1 MATVNFNLPSPYES
15 ELADIARRQKMAELM
30 QQQAFQPAETF
41 SYGGI
46 QAKTSPLT
54 GIAKALQG
62 YMAVKTQKDLIQE
75 QKALG
80 EKEKTDATD
89 FFTNMNRVPVDTVS
103 LEGLARDPF
112 STEPIPTRPRTD
124 AEMQAY
130 LAKGLSNRYVA
141 PLAQQEL
148 LRRQME
154 QRFLGGV
161 TPPPTATPV
170 TAPAAAPV
178 VAPAAAAPVTAPAAA
193 PVGGV
198 NVPQEKL
205 IATQPGIDQRGQ
217 MTKTGGGQNLANALL
232 RYGDPVL
239 GQTQQQYLLRGEAG
253 QKDYQDALLKYNMQ
267 IAAQTDIMKNLRA
280 AGVVEGSERW
290 NRALTS
296 VATQGGIFNLGETGE
311 RTLDLGF
318 LAGSEAIKTMEEQ
331 VKAGFDLVDV
341 PVPGGTQKMPR
352 AQAIK
357 ILEANAQ
364 RYMPPT
370 ATPAAAPGALPV
382 VTPNAAAQGAAPN
395 VAPNVVRPAVVGGG
409 QPAMGRGGVGFTPS
423 DKSQQIGSETT
434 AKLNAEKFA
443 KDTEKFNTLYQTSNA
458 MLQNLDLLDQL
469 FSNPNVASGAAADT
483 ISSLKSLADSFG
495 IKTEGLPAENVIASI
510 TGKMALQAKSEGGQN
525 LMPGAMAASELTFLR
540 NLVPQLTQSKEGR
553 LLLSQVNRAMATRDM
568 QLAEMAG
575 KYADQYGGSLNAGFY
590 KQARDFYKQNPLFTP
605 EKLALMN
612 ELAKR
617 LARGGR

>member
-46 QAKTSPLT
+46 QARTSPLT

-80 EKEKTDATD
+80 EKEKADATD
-89 FFTNMNRVPVDTVS
+89 FFTNMNRVPVDTGA
-103 LEGLARDPF
+103 LQGETRDPLAAQQI
-112 STEPIPTRPRTD
+112 TYRPRTD

-148 LRRQME
+148 LRMQTN
-154 QRFLGGV
+154 QRFLGGI
-161 TPPPTATPV
+161 T
-170 TAPAAAPV
+170 PAAAPG
-178 VAPAAAAPVTAPAAA
+178 TAPAAA
-193 PVGGV
+193 PVGDGS
-198 NVPQEKL
+198 VPQEKV
-205 IATQPGIDQRGQ
+205 IAAQPGIDQSGQ
-217 MTKTGGGQNLANALL
+217 MTRTGGGQALANALL
-232 RYGDPVL
+232 RYGDPVGGSTL
-239 GQTQQQYLLRGEAG
+239 QQYLLRGEAG
-253 QKDYQDALLKYNMQ
+253 VKDYQEALAKHNLEFGKT
-267 IAAQTDIMKNLRA
+267 TDLMKNLRA
-280 AGVVEGSERW
+280 AGVREGSPQW
-290 NRALTS
+290 NAALTE
-296 VATQGGIFNLGETGE
+296 VATQGGIWTLGEKGE
-311 RTLDLGF
+311 RTLNPGF
-318 LAGSEAIKTMEEQ
+318 LAGSQALKTMEEQ

-352 AQAIK
+352 TQAIK

-364 RYMPPT
+364 RFMPPP
-370 ATPAAAPGALPV
+370 ATPVAAPGAVPV
-382 VTPNAAAQGAAPN
+382 VAPNAAAQGAVPN

-409 QPAMGRGGVGFTPS
+409 QPAMGRGGVGFTSS

-434 AKLNAEKFA
+434 ARLNAEQYA
-443 KDTEKFNTLYQTSNA
+443 KDTEKFRNLYQSSNS

-469 FSNPNVASGAAADT
+469 FSDPNVASGAAADT
-483 ISSLKSLADSFG
+483 ISSLKGLADSFG
-495 IKTEGLPAENVIASI
+495 IKTSGLSAENVIASI

-568 QLAEMAG
+568 QLSEMAG
-575 KYADQYGGSLNAGFY
+575 KYAEQYGGLNAGFY
-590 KQARDFYKQNPLFTP
+590 KQAREFYKQNPLFSP
-605 EKLALMN
+605 EKLEAMN
-612 ELAKR
+612 EYAKR
-617 LARGGR
+617 LSRGGR

>member
-46 QAKTSPLT
+46 QARTSPLT

-161 TPPPTATPV
+161 TPSPTATPSGAASG
-170 TAPAAAPV
+170 APAA
-178 VAPAAAAPVTAPAAA
+178 T
-193 PVGGV
+193 PVGDV
-198 NVPQEKL
+198 NVPQEKV
-205 IATQPGIDQRGQ
+205 IAAPPGTDQSGQ
-217 MTKTGGGQNLANALL
+217 MTRTGGGQALARML

-239 GQTQQQYLLRGEAG
+239 GQTQQQYLLRGVEG
-253 QKDYQDALLKYNMQ
+253 QKDYQEALLKYNMQ
-267 IAAQTDIMKNLRA
+267 MAAQTDIMKNLRA
-280 AGVVEGSERW
+280 AGVVEGSQQW
-290 NRALTS
+290 NNALTS
-296 VATQGGIFNLGETGE
+296 IATQGGIFNLNKTGE
-311 RTLDLGF
+311 RTLDPGF
-318 LAGSEAIKTMEEQ
+318 LAGSQALKTMEEQ
-331 VKAGFDLVDV
+331 VKAGFDLVEV

-352 AQAIK
+352 AQAIE
-357 ILEANAQ
+357 ILRANAQ
-364 RYMPPT
+364 RFMPPT
-370 ATPAAAPGALPV
+370 ATPAAAPGAALV
-382 VTPNAAAQGAAPN
+382 VAPTAAAQGAAPN

-409 QPAMGRGGVGFTPS
+409 QPAMGRGGVGFTSS

-434 AKLNAEKFA
+434 AKLNAEQSA
-443 KDTEKFNTLYQTSNA
+443 KDTEKFRNLYQSSNS

-469 FSNPNVASGAAADT
+469 FSDPNVASGAAADT
-483 ISSLKSLADSFG
+483 ISSLKGLADSFG
-495 IKTEGLPAENVIASI
+495 IKTSGLSAENVIASI

-568 QLAEMAG
+568 QLSEMAG
-575 KYADQYGGSLNAGFY
+575 KYAEQYGGLNAGFY
-590 KQARDFYKQNPLFTP
+590 RQARQFYKENPLFSP
-605 EKLALMN
+605 EKLELMN
-612 ELAKR
+612 EYAKR
-617 LARGGR
+617 LSRGGR

>member
-1 MATVNFNLPSPYES
+1 MAGVNFTLPSPYES

-46 QAKTSPLT
+46 QARTSPLS

-80 EKEKTDATD
+80 EKEKADATD
-89 FFTNMNRVPVDTVS
+89 YFINMNRVPVDTGALQGEAS
-103 LEGLARDPF
+103 DPLAAKQI
-112 STEPIPTRPRTD
+112 TYRPRTD

-148 LRRQME
+148 LRMQTN

-161 TPPPTATPV
+161 TP
-170 TAPAAAPV
+170 AAAPGV
-178 VAPAAAAPVTAPAAA
+178 A
-193 PVGGV
+193 PVGDV
-198 NVPQEKL
+198 NAPQEKV
-205 IATQPGIDQRGQ
+205 IAAQPGIGQGGQ
-217 MTKTGGGQNLANALL
+217 MTRTGGGQNLANALL
-232 RYGDPVL
+232 RYGDPVGGSTL
-239 GQTQQQYLLRGEAG
+239 QQYLLRGEAG
-253 QKDYQDALLKYNMQ
+253 VKDYQEALAKHNLEFGKT
-267 IAAQTDIMKNLRA
+267 TDVMKNLRA
-280 AGVVEGSERW
+280 AGVQEGSPQW
-290 NRALTS
+290 NAALTE
-296 VATQGGIFNLGETGE
+296 VATQGGIWQLGANGE
-311 RTLDLGF
+311 RTLNPGF
-318 LAGSEAIKTMEEQ
+318 LAGSEAIEKMKEQ
-331 VKAGFDLVDV
+331 VKAGFDLVEV
-341 PVPGGTQKMPR
+341 PVSGGTQKMPR
-352 AQAIK
+352 AQAIE
-357 ILEANAQ
+357 ILRANAQ

-370 ATPAAAPGALPV
+370 ATPVAAPGAAPV
-382 VTPNAAAQGAAPN
+382 VAPSAAAQGAVPN

-409 QPAMGRGGVGFTPS
+409 QPAMGLGGVGFTSS

-434 AKLNAEKFA
+434 ARLNAEQYA
-443 KDTEKFNTLYQTSNA
+443 KDTEKFRNLYQSSNS

-469 FSNPNVASGAAADT
+469 FSDPNVASGAAADT
-483 ISSLKSLADSFG
+483 ISSLKGLADSFG
-495 IKTEGLPAENVIASI
+495 IKTTGLSAENVIASI

-568 QLAEMAG
+568 QLSEMAG
-575 KYADQYGGSLNAGFY
+575 KYAEQYGGLNAGFY
-590 KQARDFYKQNPLFTP
+590 RQARQFYKENPLFTP
-605 EKLALMN
+605 EKLELMN
-612 ELAKR
+612 EYAKR
-617 LARGGR
+617 LSRGGR

>member
-1 MATVNFNLPSPYES
+1 MAGVNFTLPSPYES
-15 ELADIARRQKMAELM
+15 ELADISRRQKMAELM

-41 SYGGI
+41 SYNGI
-46 QAKTSPLT
+46 QARTSPLT

-62 YMAVKTQKDLIQE
+62 YMAVKSQKDLIQE

-80 EKEKTDATD
+80 EKEKTDATE

-148 LRRQME
+148 LRMQTN

-161 TPPPTATPV
+161 TPSPAA
-170 TAPAAAPV
+170 APAAAPG
-178 VAPAAAAPVTAPAAA
+178 AA
-193 PVGGV
+193 PVGDGSV
-198 NVPQEKL
+198 SQEKV
-205 IATQPGIDQRGQ
+205 IAAPPGIGQGGQ

-232 RYGDPVL
+232 RYGDPVGGSTL
-239 GQTQQQYLLRGEAG
+239 QQYLLRGEAG
-253 QKDYQDALLKYNMQ
+253 VKDYQEALAKHNLEMGKT
-267 IAAQTDIMKNLRA
+267 TDVMKNLRA
-280 AGVVEGSERW
+280 AGVREGSPQW
-290 NRALTS
+290 NAALTE
-296 VATQGGIFNLGETGE
+296 VATQGGIWQLGANGE
-311 RTLDLGF
+311 RTLNPGF
-318 LAGSEAIKTMEEQ
+318 LAGSQAIKTMEEQ

-370 ATPAAAPGALPV
+370 ATPVAAPGAAPV
-382 VTPNAAAQGAAPN
+382 VAPTAAAQGAVPN

-409 QPAMGRGGVGFTPS
+409 QPAMGRGGVGFTSS

-434 AKLNAEKFA
+434 ARLNAEQYA
-443 KDTEKFNTLYQTSNA
+443 KDTEKFRNLYQSSNS

-469 FSNPNVASGAAADT
+469 FSDPNVASGAAADT
-483 ISSLKSLADSFG
+483 ISSLKGLADSFG
-495 IKTEGLPAENVIASI
+495 IKTTGLSAENVIASI

-568 QLAEMAG
+568 QLSEMAG
-575 KYADQYGGSLNAGFY
+575 RYAEQYGGLNAGFY

-605 EKLALMN
+605 EKLELMN
-612 ELAKR
+612 EYAKR

>member
-15 ELADIARRQKMAELM
+15 EMADIARRQKMAELM

-41 SYGGI
+41 SFNGI
-46 QAKTSPLT
+46 QARTSPLT

-80 EKEKTDATD
+80 EKEKADATD
-89 FFTNMNRVPVDTVS
+89 YFINMNRVPVDAGALQGET
-103 LEGLARDPF
+103 RDPLAAQQI
-112 STEPIPTRPRTD
+112 TYRPRTD

-148 LRRQME
+148 LRMQTN

-161 TPPPTATPV
+161 TP
-170 TAPAAAPV
+170 APAAAP
-178 VAPAAAAPVTAPAAA
+178 AAAPSAA
-193 PVGGV
+193 PVSDGSV
-198 NVPQEKL
+198 SQEKV
-205 IATQPGIDQRGQ
+205 IAAQPGIDQSGQ
-217 MTKTGGGQNLANALL
+217 MTRTGGGQALARML

-239 GQTQQQYLLRGEAG
+239 GQTQEQYLLRGVEG
-253 QKDYQDALLKYNMQ
+253 QKDYQEALLKYNMEVNK
-267 IAAQTDIMKNLRA
+267 ATELMKNLRA
-280 AGVVEGSERW
+280 AGVREGSPQW
-290 NRALTS
+290 NAALTE
-296 VATQGGIFNLGETGE
+296 VATQGGIWTLGAKGE
-311 RTLDLGF
+311 RTLNPGF
-318 LAGSEAIKTMEEQ
+318 LAGSQALKTMEEQ
-331 VKAGFDLVDV
+331 VKAGFDLVEV

-352 AQAIK
+352 AQAIE
-357 ILEANAQ
+357 ILRANAQ
-364 RYMPPT
+364 RFMPSP
-370 ATPAAAPGALPV
+370 ATPVAAPSAAPV
-382 VTPNAAAQGAAPN
+382 VAPTAAAQGAAPN

-409 QPAMGRGGVGFTPS
+409 QPAMGRGGVGFTSS

-443 KDTEKFNTLYQTSNA
+443 KDTEKFNTLYQTSNS

-469 FSNPNVASGAAADT
+469 FSDPNVASGAAADT
-483 ISSLKSLADSFG
+483 ISSLKGLADSFG
-495 IKTEGLPAENVIASI
+495 IKTTGLSAENVIASI

-568 QLAEMAG
+568 QLSEMAG
-575 KYADQYGGSLNAGFY
+575 RYADQYGGLNAGFY
-590 KQARDFYKQNPLFTP
+590 RQARQFYKENPLFSP
-605 EKLALMN
+605 EKLEAMN
-612 ELAKR
+612 EFAKR

>member
-1 MATVNFNLPSPYES
+1 MAGVNFTLPSPYES

-46 QAKTSPLT
+46 QARTSPLT

-62 YMAVKTQKDLIQE
+62 YMAVKSQKDLIQE

-80 EKEKTDATD
+80 EKEKADATD

-148 LRRQME
+148 LRMQTN

-161 TPPPTATPV
+161 TP
-170 TAPAAAPV
+170 APAAAPTA
-178 VAPAAAAPVTAPAAA
+178 APSAAPVSD
-193 PVGGV
+193 GS
-198 NVPQEKL
+198 VPQEKV
-205 IATQPGIDQRGQ
+205 IAAQPGIDQSGQ
-217 MTKTGGGQNLANALL
+217 MTRTGGGQALARML

-239 GQTQQQYLLRGEAG
+239 GQTQQQYLLRGVEG
-253 QKDYQDALLKYNMQ
+253 QKDYQEALLKYNMQ
-267 IAAQTDIMKNLRA
+267 MAAQTDIMKNLRA
-280 AGVVEGSERW
+280 AGVVEGSDRW
-290 NRALTS
+290 NQALTS
-296 VATQGGIFNLGETGE
+296 VATQGGIFNLGAKGE
-311 RTLDLGF
+311 RTLDPGF
-318 LAGSEAIKTMEEQ
+318 LAGSQALKIMEEQ
-331 VKAGFDLVDV
+331 VKAGFDLVEV

-352 AQAIK
+352 AQAIE
-357 ILEANAQ
+357 ILRANAQ
-364 RYMPPT
+364 RFMPPT
-370 ATPAAAPGALPV
+370 ATPAAAPVAAPV
-382 VTPNAAAQGAAPN
+382 VAPTAAAQGAASN
-395 VAPNVVRPAVVGGG
+395 VAPNVVRPAVVGGV
-409 QPAMGRGGVGFTPS
+409 QPARGSGGIGFTSS

-434 AKLNAEKFA
+434 ARLNAEQYA
-443 KDTEKFNTLYQTSNA
+443 KDTEKFRNLYQSSNS

-469 FSNPNVASGAAADT
+469 FSDPNVASGAAADT
-483 ISSLKSLADSFG
+483 ISSLKGLADSFG
-495 IKTEGLPAENVIASI
+495 IKTSGLSAENVIASI

-553 LLLSQVNRAMATRDM
+553 LLLSQVNRAMATRDL
-568 QLAEMAG
+568 QLSEMAG
-575 KYADQYGGSLNAGFY
+575 KYADQYGGLNAGFY
-590 KQARDFYKQNPLFTP
+590 RQARQFYKENPLFSP
-605 EKLALMN
+605 EKLEAMN
-612 ELAKR
+612 EYAKR
-617 LARGGR
+617 LSRGGR